1 MAEVTPDARGF
12 IQAEKCLTFAL
23 FGVQQA
29 STQSFFSLQFPK
41 WAEVS
46 VLITALIN
54 HWQDKLRHNKCLH
67 LPF

>member
-29 STQSFFSLQFPK
+29 SNQSFFSLTIPQMG
-41 WAEVS
+41 
-46 VLITALIN
+46 
-54 HWQDKLRHNKCLH
+54 
-67 LPF
+67 